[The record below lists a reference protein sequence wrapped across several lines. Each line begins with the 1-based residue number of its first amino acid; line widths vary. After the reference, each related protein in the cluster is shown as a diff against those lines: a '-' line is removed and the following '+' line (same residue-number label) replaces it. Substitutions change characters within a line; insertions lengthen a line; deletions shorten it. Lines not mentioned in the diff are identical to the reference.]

1 MSNDFDKIINRPTEK
16 VVASSND
23 SQGDPINRSPVTKT
37 ARTSRTHKCQSCQRE
52 FNRLE
57 HLSRHI
63 RTHTGEKPHKCTWGS
78 CEKKFSR
85 SDELTRH
92 RRIHENA
99 FKKKDQRNKK
109 MLALSFKNLTTLCIR
124 NQNEGRKIHCIFTE
138 SITSQPGSSWQKPFN
153 CPIDG
158 CTKSFSRHGHLSRHV
173 QSCFQNVI
181 VKKPLLKNLRP
192 YQVQIPVK
200 IRQMLIQ
207 KFLQFY
213 VLHMKNLFLLIQH
226 QGDFFTFPSPNRW
239 NVPRGHIQQ

>member
-124 NQNEGRKIHCIFTE
+124 NQNEGRKIHYIFTE
-138 SITSQPGSSWQKPFN
+138 PITSQPSSSWKKPFN
-153 CPIDG
+153 CPING
-158 CTKSFSRHGHLSRHV
+158 CTKSFTRHGHLSRHV
-173 QSCFQNVI
+173 QSCQSKHNR
-181 VKKPLLKNLRP
+181 KKTTEKPVTAPSSESTTEEPVCNIN
-192 YQVQIPVK
+192 QI
-200 IRQMLIQ
+200 
-207 KFLQFY
+207 
-213 VLHMKNLFLLIQH
+213 
-226 QGDFFTFPSPNRW
+226 
-239 NVPRGHIQQ
+239 